1 MLTFVLILLALGAV
15 ANGFIL
21 LRNAVSHH
29 AWPCADGCVRVS
41 GQRWDRLQADRV
53 SRQNSK

>member
-21 LRNAVSHH
+21 LRNSVSQH
-29 AWPCADGCVRVS
+29 AWPRADGCVRVC
-41 GQRWDRLQADRV
+41 GQRRDRLQTVRL